1 MSPYRDEKLHS
12 IDLISSSPNLARK
25 AKVTI
30 ALFNLILGGA
40 VSTFELD
47 HLDHLDQFD
56 NVTTHSSRKDPQTI
70 GA

>member
-1 MSPYRDEKLHS
+1 MSPNRDEKLHS

-47 HLDHLDQFD
+47 QFD

>member
-1 MSPYRDEKLHS
+1 LSPYRDEKLHS

-47 HLDHLDQFD
+47 HLDQFD

>member
-47 HLDHLDQFD
+47 LDQFD

>member
-30 ALFNLILGGA
+30 ALFNLILGGGA
-40 VSTFELD
+40 VSTFE
-47 HLDHLDQFD
+47 LDHLDQFD